1 MNPTI
6 FHNPRC
12 RKSRETLALIEQ
24 AGYEPTVVEYLKEP
38 PSAKELDRICVLLG
52 MEPVELVRTGEPRLK
67 DLGISVRDDLTRD
80 EWLDIL
86 SSNPILI
93 QRPIVVV
100 GDRAVVGRPP
110 ANVESLL

>member
-1 MNPTI
+1 MNPII

-24 AGYEPTVVEYLKEP
+24 AGYDPTIVEYLKEP
-38 PSAKELDRICVLLG
+38 PTAEDLDRICRLLDA
-52 MEPVELVRTGEPRLK
+52 EPVALVRTGEPRLK
-67 DLGISVRDDLTRD
+67 ELGISVRDDLTRS

-86 SSNPILI
+86 ASNPILI
-93 QRPIVVV
+93 QRPIVIM

-110 ANVESLL
+110 ENVASIL